1 MDERQGGLK
10 KTDRA
15 CNDCNF
21 FSSDRYYIIRDN
33 GGNPHSPAFFRKT
46 SCIAHVGMAAREKT
60 YEDIASAFRQGHF
73 KPLYFFYGN
82 EPFLIQE
89 LQDILLEHALAPHE
103 RDFNLDIV
111 YGPDA
116 DAQHVLALCAS
127 YPVMSER
134 RVVIVRD
141 FDKLKDNRLFK
152 EYAERPNPAAVV
164 VLACGSKPDRSRH
177 PYRALRARAVA
188 MESKPLYS
196 NQAPAWIKRRA
207 KKQGYEI
214 TQEAAQ
220 MLVDYT
226 GTDLGGVVREMEKL
240 GTYIGE
246 RKTVSADDIVR
257 ASGHSRGFN
266 VFELQKA
273 IGERRSEDAFRIM
286 ERMLQRASNE
296 RGEAIMIVSVL
307 NAWFMKLWKLSACR
321 TAMSRQEIAR
331 HIGVS
336 PFFVKDYQAS
346 LRRYGTP
353 AIRNAF
359 AVLLATDYELKGGSA
374 RSERLVMTLM
384 LRKILSPAL

>member
-1 MDERQGGLK
+1 
-10 KTDRA
+10 
-15 CNDCNF
+15 
-21 FSSDRYYIIRDN
+21 
-33 GGNPHSPAFFRKT
+33 
-46 SCIAHVGMAAREKT
+46 MATREKT
-60 YEDIASAFRQGHF
+60 YEDIASAFRQGRF
-73 KPLYFFYGN
+73 QPLYFFYGN
-82 EPFLIQE
+82 EPFLIEE

-103 RDFNLDIV
+103 RDFNLDIA
-111 YGPDA
+111 YGPDT
-116 DAQHVLALCAS
+116 DAQRVLALCAS
-127 YPVMSER
+127 WPVMSER

-164 VLACGSKPDRSRH
+164 VLVCGSKPDRSRH
-177 PYRALRARAVA
+177 PYRALREHAVA

-196 NQAPAWIKRRA
+196 NQTPGWIKRRA

-220 MLVDYT
+220 MLADYT
-226 GTDLGGVVREMEKL
+226 GNDLGAVVREIEKL
-240 GTYIGE
+240 GTYIGGRE
-246 RKTVSADDIVR
+246 TISADDIVR

-273 IGERRSEDAFRIM
+273 IGERRGQDAFRIM

-307 NAWFMKLWKLSACR
+307 NAWFMKLWKLSACGPS
-321 TAMSRQEIAR
+321 MPKKDMAR

-336 PFFVKDYQAS
+336 PFFLKDYQTG
-346 LRRYGTP
+346 LRRYKTP

-384 LRKILSPAL
+384 LRKILSPSS